1 MNHQDKHRDDAD
13 WQRTQPT
20 YDNPAD
26 ATPRREGGDDALAEA
41 SPTDP
46 TDDQKVLTNEPRK
59 ATDSTRQ
66 DTDSKSE
73 GDAGGRIAD

>member
-1 MNHQDKHRDDAD
+1 MNPKDQRHDAD

-46 TDDQKVLTNEPRK
+46 ADDQKVLVNDPRK
-59 ATDSTRQ
+59 ATDSTTQ
-66 DTDSKSE
+66 DTDSKDE
-73 GDAGGRIAD
+73 GDPDGKLAD